1 MLSPTIHSS
10 FLGNTGS
17 SSFSALLVV
26 VAPVN
31 LASFGSKN
39 FADSS

>member
-1 MLSPTIHSS
+1 MLSPTIRSR

-31 LASFGSKN
+31 VTLFGNKN
-39 FADSS
+39 FEDSG